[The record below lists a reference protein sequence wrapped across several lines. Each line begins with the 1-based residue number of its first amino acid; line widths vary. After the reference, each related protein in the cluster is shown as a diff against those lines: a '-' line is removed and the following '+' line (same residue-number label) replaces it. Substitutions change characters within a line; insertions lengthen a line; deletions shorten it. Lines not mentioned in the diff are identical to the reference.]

1 MNEEI
6 KREKSITMTM
16 LMTPDKANFSGKNV
30 HGGEIL
36 KMLDQVAYACAARYS
51 GHYAVTL
58 SVDMVLFKNPVKIGS
73 LVTFHASVNYTGR
86 TSMEI
91 GIKVISEDIKDHTM
105 KNTNVCY
112 FTMIAVDEDGKP
124 VPVPK
129 LELITEDDK
138 RRYNDALKKEET
150 LECHQDMQ
158 NDKKGLNKPFLLS

>member
-1 MNEEI
+1 MSEEI
-6 KREKSITMTM
+6 KREKSLTMTM

-36 KMLDQVAYACAARYS
+36 KMLDHVAYACAARYT
-51 GHYAVTL
+51 GMYAVTL
-58 SVDMVLFKNPVKIGS
+58 SVDMVLFKNPIKIGS

-91 GIKVISEDIKDHTM
+91 GIKVISEDIKDHTI

-124 VPVPK
+124 SPVPK
-129 LELITEDDK
+129 LDLQSEDDK
-138 RRYNDALKKEET
+138 RRYNDAITRRESRMATRHSK
-150 LECHQDMQ
+150 
-158 NDKKGLNKPFLLS
+158 

>member
-6 KREKSITMTM
+6 KREKTITMTM
-16 LMTPDKANFSGKNV
+16 LMTPDKAKFSGKNV

-138 RRYNDALKKEET
+138 RRYNDAIARKEFRMSSRHT
-150 LECHQDMQ
+150 K
-158 NDKKGLNKPFLLS
+158 N

>member
-30 HGGEIL
+30 HVVEIL

-138 RRYNDALKKEET
+138 RRYNDALKRRDFRMSSRHAK
-150 LECHQDMQ
+150 
-158 NDKKGLNKPFLLS
+158 